1 MSSPTLFIDIILPLA
16 LPKLYTYRVP
26 MELNDAVVVGK
37 RVVVSFKTNKLY
49 TGIIKEIRET
59 PPKDYEA
66 KYIISI
72 LDDEPIVTAEQFQ
85 LWEWMA
91 SYYLCTLGEV
101 MNAALPGGL
110 KLQSETK
117 ISLTENYKDHLKIIN
132 DKEFLIIDALEI
144 SSIITLDEVSKILDQ
159 KTVFPIIKGMMDR
172 GLLLI
177 HEELNTK
184 FKPRKQIYVR
194 LSEAYSNKDLL
205 NKELDSLGK
214 KAPKQSELLMAFL
227 KLLYDDKERKEV
239 IRDELIKY
247 ADSSSA
253 LILQLVKKGIL
264 ELEEKKVSRLPNSLQ
279 DVEDK
284 VDLNEFQVQAFQEIN
299 DHFKE
304 KDILLLHGITS
315 SGKTEIYIHLI
326 EETLAKGKQVL
337 YLLPEIALTTQII
350 NRLKKH
356 FGNLVQVYHSRL
368 SENERVEVWRNL
380 LNKTPG
386 KSNEN
391 ISIIL
396 AARSGI
402 FLPYHNLALII
413 VDEEHENSFKQF
425 DPSPRY
431 HARDSAMVLAKIFDA
446 KTLLGSAT
454 PSIESYYNATNNRYG
469 LVNLTKRHGGVMLPE
484 ILLVNIAEE
493 KRKKLMKSHFSILL
507 LDEIKIALD
516 KKEQI
521 ILFQNRRGFAPILE
535 CVTCGWTPHCINCDV
550 SLTYHKSN
558 ESLRCHYCGYVGKI
572 PKSCSACGNNE
583 IKMVGFGTEKIE
595 EELGIFF
602 PDAVI
607 ARLDLD
613 STRSKYSYQ
622 QIIGDFETNKINVLV
637 GTQMVTKG
645 LDFNNVSIVGILN
658 ADSMLNFPDFRSYER
673 SFQLM
678 AQVSGRAGR
687 NQKRGKVIIQCQ
699 NPMHPIIQH
708 VLMNDYEKMYSQE
721 LAERNKFHFPPYH
734 RLIKLTLKHKDYS
747 LIDSASHHLAQDLK
761 KVLGARVLGPESPIV
776 SRVRNLFLK
785 DILIKIER
793 EASISNAK
801 KIIMDIIINFKDLTD
816 YKGVTI
822 HIDVDPY

>member
-1 MSSPTLFIDIILPLA
+1 MISPTLFIDVILPLA

-26 MELNDAVVVGK
+26 MELNDTVVIGK
-37 RVVVSFKTNKLY
+37 RVVVSFRGNKLY
-49 TGIIKEIRET
+49 TGLIKTIKET
-59 PPKDYEA
+59 PPVDYEA
-66 KYIISI
+66 KYILSV
-72 LDDEPIVTAEQFQ
+72 LDDEPVVTERQYE

-91 SYYLCTLGEV
+91 SYYMCTLGEV

-117 ISLTENYKDHLKIIN
+117 ITLTEGYKDHTKIMN
-132 DKEFLIIDALEI
+132 DKEFLIVDALEI
-144 SSIITLDEVSKILDQ
+144 NNIITLDEVSKILDQ

-177 HEELNTK
+177 HEEMNTK
-184 FKPRKQIYVR
+184 YKPRKMIYVR
-194 LSEAYSNKDLL
+194 LSDAYADKNLL
-205 NKELDSLGK
+205 SKELDLLGK
-214 KAPKQSELLMAFL
+214 KAPKQAELLMSFL
-227 KLLYDDKERKEV
+227 KLLMDNKDLREV
-239 IRDELIKY
+239 AREELIKY
-247 ADSSSA
+247 ADSSTA
-253 LILQLVKKGIL
+253 FVQELVKKGIF
-264 ELEEKKVSRLPNSLQ
+264 ELEEKEVSRLSNSSQ

-284 VDLNEFQVQAFQEIN
+284 LELNEFQVQAFQEIK
-299 DHFKE
+299 DHFQE

-315 SGKTEIYIHLI
+315 SGKTEIYIHMI
-326 EETLAKGKQVL
+326 EEMIAQGKQVL

-356 FGNLVQVYHSRL
+356 FGNLVQIYHSRL
-368 SENERVEVWRNL
+368 SENERVEVWKNM
-380 LNKTPG
+380 LNKSTD
-386 KSNEN
+386 KSVTN
-391 ISIIL
+391 ISVIL

-402 FLPYHNLALII
+402 FLPYHDLGLII
-413 VDEEHENSFKQF
+413 VDEEHENSFKQY

-431 HARDSAMVLAKIFDA
+431 HARDSAMVLAKLFHA

-454 PSIESYYNATNNRYG
+454 PSIESYYNATNNKYEM
-469 LVNLTKRHGGVMLPE
+469 VTLTKRHGGVLLPG

-493 KRKKLMKSHFSILL
+493 KRKKRMKSHFSQLL

-516 KKEQI
+516 TKEQV

-550 SLTYHKSN
+550 SLTYHKAN

-572 PKSCSACGNNE
+572 PKSCSACGNND
-583 IKMVGFGTEKIE
+583 IKMKGFGTEKVE
-595 EELGIFF
+595 EELSIFF

-645 LDFNNVSIVGILN
+645 LDFNNVTIVGILN
-658 ADSMLNFPDFRSYER
+658 ADSMLNFPDFRSFER
-673 SFQLM
+673 SYQLM

-687 NQKRGKVIIQCQ
+687 KQKRGKVIIQCQ
-699 NPMHPIIQH
+699 NELHPIIQQ
-708 VLMNDYEKMYSQE
+708 VLNNDYEKMYAQE
-721 LAERNKFHFPPYH
+721 LLERNKFHFPPYF
-734 RLIKLTLKHKDYS
+734 RLIKLTLKHKDYNV
-747 LIDSASHHLAQDLK
+747 IDNGAHQLAKDLK
-761 KVLGARVLGPESPIV
+761 QVLGARVLGPEAPLV
-776 SRVRNLFLK
+776 ARVRNLFLK

-793 EASISNAK
+793 EASIKNAK
-801 KIIMDIIINFKDLTD
+801 KMIMDAVTNFKGLSD
-816 YKGVTI
+816 YKSVSV

>member
-1 MSSPTLFIDIILPLA
+1 MTTPTLFIDIILPLA

-26 MELNDAVVVGK
+26 MEMNDAVAVGK

-49 TGIIKEIRET
+49 TGLIKEIKEM

-66 KYIISI
+66 KYIISV
-72 LDDEPIVTAEQFQ
+72 LDDEPVVTPKQYE

-91 SYYLCTLGEV
+91 AYYMCTLGEV

-117 ISLTENYKDHLKIIN
+117 ITLTTDYKEHLKIIN

-144 SSIITLDEVSKILDQ
+144 NNIITLDEVAKILDQ

-177 HEELNTK
+177 HEEINTK

-194 LSEAYSNKDLL
+194 LSDAYQNKDLL
-205 NKELDSLGK
+205 NNELDTLSK
-214 KAPKQSELLMAFL
+214 KAPKQAELLMAFL
-227 KLLYDDKERKEV
+227 KLLYDKPVQKDIV
-239 IRDELIKY
+239 RDELIKY

-253 LILQLVKKGIL
+253 LILQLAKKGIF
-264 ELEEKKVSRLPNSLQ
+264 ELEEKEVSRLPNSAT

-284 VDLNEFQVQAFQEIN
+284 VDLNEFQSQAYQEIN
-299 DHFKE
+299 DHFNE

-326 EETLAKGKQVL
+326 EEMIAQGKQVL

-368 SENERVEVWRNL
+368 SENERVEVWKNL
-380 LNKTPG
+380 LNKTND

-391 ISIIL
+391 ISVIL

-402 FLPYHNLALII
+402 FLPYHNLGLII

-425 DPSPRY
+425 DPAPRY
-431 HARDSAMVLAKIFDA
+431 HARDSAMVLAKLFDA

-454 PSIESYYNATNNRYG
+454 PSVESYYNAKNDKYG
-469 LVNLTKRHGGVMLPE
+469 LVNIYKRYGGVLLPE
-484 ILLVNIAEE
+484 ILLVDISEE
-493 KRKKLMKSHFSILL
+493 KRKKKMKSHFSNLL
-507 LDEIKIALD
+507 LDEIKIALGQ
-516 KKEQI
+516 KEQI

-572 PKSCSACGNNE
+572 PKSCSACGNND
-583 IKMVGFGTEKIE
+583 IKMKGFGTEKVE

-602 PDAVI
+602 
-607 ARLDLD
+607 
-613 STRSKYSYQ
+613 S
-622 QIIGDFETNKINVLV
+622 
-637 GTQMVTKG
+637 
-645 LDFNNVSIVGILN
+645 
-658 ADSMLNFPDFRSYER
+658 
-673 SFQLM
+673 
-678 AQVSGRAGR
+678 
-687 NQKRGKVIIQCQ
+687 
-699 NPMHPIIQH
+699 
-708 VLMNDYEKMYSQE
+708 
-721 LAERNKFHFPPYH
+721 
-734 RLIKLTLKHKDYS
+734 
-747 LIDSASHHLAQDLK
+747 
-761 KVLGARVLGPESPIV
+761 
-776 SRVRNLFLK
+776 
-785 DILIKIER
+785 
-793 EASISNAK
+793 
-801 KIIMDIIINFKDLTD
+801 
-816 YKGVTI
+816 
-822 HIDVDPY
+822 